1 MWSHKIQLGKTKRN
15 AQSPRRQR
23 LAGRQHR
30 AAVSCPAVS
39 STFWQACHGGE
50 QAESKP
56 AGIFLKC
63 LTELRG
69 FSEAEKKPT
78 ALHCLLY
85 ENDHLCDKAGRAGAR
100 GQNAGGRSVP
110 GEGSRQEGAEL
121 TSDGSFLVPR
131 LVKLG
136 DIRSSR

>member
-1 MWSHKIQLGKTKRN
+1 MWSHKIELGKTKRN

-39 STFWQACHGGE
+39 SAFWQACHGGE

-69 FSEAEKKPT
+69 FSEAEKKPHGT
-78 ALHCLLY
+78 LLFAL
-85 ENDHLCDKAGRAGAR
+85 
-100 GQNAGGRSVP
+100 
-110 GEGSRQEGAEL
+110 
-121 TSDGSFLVPR
+121 
-131 LVKLG
+131 
-136 DIRSSR
+136 